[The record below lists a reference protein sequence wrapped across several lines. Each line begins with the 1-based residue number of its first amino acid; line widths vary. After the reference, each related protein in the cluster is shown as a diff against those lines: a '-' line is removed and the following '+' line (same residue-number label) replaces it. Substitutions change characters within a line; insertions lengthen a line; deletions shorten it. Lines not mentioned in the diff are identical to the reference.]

1 MTTHSFQ
8 KRTFSVALA
17 AFMGLA
23 AFSMPSSA
31 GAQEEWGIERA
42 EGMEAEA
49 RSLADQKDQWEKAAW
64 LYRSAASL
72 RPVGDLE
79 AVEDLQMAGKLAWYT
94 EDGDQALEDLENAA
108 ERAMEG
114 GDVFTAAN
122 LLVDA
127 AWVATRSGDHAKAR
141 ELAGKAEVHA
151 SAPVLSDR
159 VRSRV
164 TDRVI
169 DLGTFTTATAAGV
182 AEAGPGS

>member
-8 KRTFSVALA
+8 NRAFSVALA
-17 AFMGLA
+17 AVMGLA

-31 GAQEEWGIERA
+31 GAQEEWGIGRA

-72 RPVGDLE
+72 RPEGDLE

-94 EDGDQALEDLENAA
+94 EDADQAMKDLENAA

-127 AWVATRSGDHAKAR
+127 AWVATRTGDHTKAR
-141 ELAGKAEVHA
+141 DLAGKAEIHA
-151 SAPVLSDR
+151 GAPVLSDQ
-159 VRSRV
+159 VRNRV

-169 DLGTFTTATAAGV
+169 DLGTFTTATAVAV
-182 AEAGPGS
+182 AEDGSGS